1 MAKYES
7 EAMKGKLLNLLLE
20 TKNKEEKDRG
30 R

>member
-7 EAMKGKLLNLLLE
+7 EAMMGKLLSLLLE

-30 R
+30 W